1 MSNGTEV
8 VLAHGGADSTA
19 TFLIM
24 AALGVSGVLPVVALV
39 LFFVAGVRRRDQDSN
54 DDQDHDR
61 HEEKTGAAPT
71 R

>member
-1 MSNGTEV
+1 MTDGTEV

-24 AALGVSGVLPVVALV
+24 AALGVSGMLPVVALV
-39 LFFVAGVRRRDQDSN
+39 LFFVASVRRRDQDH
-54 DDQDHDR
+54 DQDHDR
-61 HEEKTGAAPT
+61 HQEKTGVAPT

>member
-1 MSNGTEV
+1 MTDGTEV

-24 AALGVSGVLPVVALV
+24 AALGVSGMLPVVALV
-39 LFFVAGVRRRDQDSN
+39 LFFVASVRRRDQDQAE
-54 DDQDHDR
+54 DQDPHP
-61 HEEKTGAAPT
+61 EKTGVAPT